1 MDFQCSSLNWCH
13 LFTLECTNY
22 IQQHALITSSP
33 FFRSLALASALRNG
47 FNNDDKKSSDHFMV
61 LSIKYT
67 RFSNFIVV
75 VFFVPATWIY
85 HGRWIFIIPTLLLRM
100 REKTRSKP
108 KNHFNKLLFHWFGT
122 QEKDDIFSCSRA
134 QFQPVKYLCALQRT
148 SFSRMS
154 NFFLYLSRT

>member
-1 MDFQCSSLNWCH
+1 MLKSKLMSFIYIGMHKLHTTTCTYHQLSVFSL
-13 LFTLECTNY
+13 LGP
-22 IQQHALITSSP
+22 S
-33 FFRSLALASALRNG
+33 ASALRNG

-100 REKTRSKP
+100 REKTRSKT

-122 QEKDDIFSCSRA
+122 QEKDDIFLCSRA